1 MLTNDLT
8 NEQAQAV
15 DTEKIRDPEEI
26 VFDLYRAYEPLIDP
40 HLWPWETKRWHELV
54 FCLLTTIA
62 EPEISPETTREVT
75 RALSEW
81 RLLEVDVLAGLNPAK
96 NEQDASNPV
105 LVTIM
110 AILQQSGFDAD
121 QARIAVTVICEAASG
136 LKQKYEG
143 KVQKYFRKYGALML
157 DELAQNFSFTGLN
170 NEDAKKAVSIWLQN
184 TLNMPVP
191 ASNPMADKVCEKLG
205 VEYKTLVEVADKL
218 NINVASL
225 DEALRAYWEDELE
238 EEDFLP
244 AEEE

>member
-8 NEQAQAV
+8 NEEAQTV
-15 DTEKIRDPEEI
+15 DTEKVRDPEEI
-26 VFDLYRAYEPLIDP
+26 VLDLYRAYEPLIDP

-62 EPEISPETTREVT
+62 EPEILPETTREVT

-81 RLLEVDVLAGLNPAK
+81 RLLEIDVLASLNPSK

-105 LVTIM
+105 LITM
-110 AILQQSGFDAD
+110 MTILQQSGFDAD
-121 QARIAVTVICEAASG
+121 KARIAAIAICEAAAG
-136 LKQKYEG
+136 LKQRYEG

-157 DELAQNFSFTGLN
+157 DELAQNFSFTQLN
-170 NEDAKKAVSIWLQN
+170 NDDARKAVSIWLQN

-205 VEYKTLVEVADKL
+205 VEYNTLVDAADKL
-218 NINVASL
+218 NINIAWL
-225 DEALRAYWEDELE
+225 DEALRAYWEKKFAQE
-238 EEDFLP
+238 EFLP
-244 AEEE
+244 ATE